1 MSNEPE
7 IQRAKPPSPP
17 SGLEDFKRFFLRG
30 LAALLPA
37 LLTIA
42 VVVWAYHALDRY
54 AGQYITRGLIRLCA
68 ATMGEPRLGHPD
80 DALTYGTP
88 IDEWQGDGRRLTVQH
103 KIICNIIENNMLH
116 SKDEEV
122 RKRAEATR
130 NRAMWELIFAKYRLN
145 VIGFLIAAIFVY
157 FMGIFLAS
165 LIGRTTWR
173 MAETALYRIPLVGA
187 IYPNF
192 KQVTDFV
199 FSDRKLEFSGVVAVE
214 YPRRGLWSVGLRTG
228 PPMASIE
235 QSAGKELVT
244 VFIPSS
250 PTPVTGYVITV
261 PREDTIDLA
270 LSIDEA
276 LRFTISGGV
285 IKPPQEQRKK
295 LGGGSADGPAGV

>member
-1 MSNEPE
+1 MMTDDQD
-7 IQRAKPPSPP
+7 IQNLANTVGS
-17 SGLEDFKRFFLRG
+17 SGWEDFKRFFLRG

-42 VVVWAYHALDRY
+42 VVVWAYHVLDEY
-54 AGQYITRGLIRLCA
+54 VGKYVTHGLIYACSR
-68 ATMGEPRLGHPD
+68 TMGEPKIIDHD
-80 DALTYGTP
+80 DILTYGTP
-88 IDEWQGDGRRLTVQH
+88 INEWREDGRRLTIEH
-103 KIICNIIENNMLH
+103 KIIKYNTLDRM
-116 SKDEEV
+116 DERV
-122 RKRAEATR
+122 LKRAEAVR
-130 NRAMWELIFAKYRLN
+130 NQTMWRIVFAKYKLN

-173 MAETALYRIPLVGA
+173 MAERALFRIPVVGA
-187 IYPNF
+187 IYPSF

-199 FSDRKLEFSGVVAVE
+199 FSDKKLEFSGVVAVQ
-214 YPRRGLWSVGLRTG
+214 YPRKGIWSVGLRTG
-228 PPMASIE
+228 SPMASIE
-235 QSAGKELVT
+235 KRAGKELVT

-285 IKPPQEQRKK
+285 IKPGFERMRGDES
-295 LGGGSADGPAGV
+295 LPANE

>member
-1 MSNEPE
+1 MPD
-7 IQRAKPPSPP
+7 KPDNADPSVRPDP
-17 SGLEDFKRFFLRG
+17 TGWEDFKRFFLRG

-42 VVVWAYHALDRY
+42 VVVWAYHVLDEYVGRY
-54 AGQYITRGLIRLCA
+54 VTRGLIHVCSSTL
-68 ATMGEPRLGHPD
+68 GEPKLGQAD

-88 IDEWQGDGRRLTVQH
+88 IDQWRADGQRITIEYKVINH
-103 KIICNIIENNMLH
+103 KALASE
-116 SKDEEV
+116 DEAV
-122 RKRAEATR
+122 RTRAEESR
-130 NRAMWELIFAKYRLN
+130 SRAMWQIVFAKYKLGL
-145 VIGFLIAAIFVY
+145 IGFLVAIIFVY

-165 LIGRTTWR
+165 LIGRTIWR
-173 MAETALYRIPLVGA
+173 MAEGALSRIPVVRA

-214 YPRRGLWSVGLRTG
+214 YPRRGLWSLGLRTG
-228 PPMASIE
+228 PPMRSVAE
-235 QSAGKELVT
+235 VAGKELVT

-261 PREDTIDLA
+261 PRTDTIDLA

-285 IKPPQEQRKK
+285 IKPPQEQW
-295 LGGGSADGPAGV
+295 DAGVPPLPAKG